1 MSNVTTVSGLEM
13 FANRIGSG
21 NSGLD
26 TDDRLDRCKTCGHIA
41 AIRVRPHSDNGV
53 RGHDKHGL
61 SVECTNTSCGIRT
74 PEHYAIREDAIYAWN
89 RTPGDPAKR
98 EQS

>member
-1 MSNVTTVSGLEM
+1 MTDFTLNEPGTV
-13 FANRIGSG
+13 G
-21 NSGLD
+21 NPWTPEGVFY
-26 TDDRLDRCKTCGHIA
+26 RCKTCGHIA

-74 PEHYAIREDAIYAWN
+74 PEHYATREDAIYAWN
-89 RTPGDPAKR
+89 RKPGDPAKR
-98 EQS
+98 VT